1 MNEFVVCLGYK
12 GYMLKEYFANYY
24 LHETDVTFDIGQNTM
39 EVHHRRAEPWR
50 VTLVDTGTETMTEGG
65 CAAWRTT
72 SGR

>member
-24 LHETDVTFDIGQNTM
+24 LTDRRDVRYRRENTM

-50 VTLVDTGTETMTEGG
+50 VTLVDTGT
-65 CAAWRTT
+65 R
-72 SGR
+72 R

>member
-39 EVHHRRAEPWR
+39 EVHHRAARSP
-50 VTLVDTGTETMTEGG
+50 GG
-65 CAAWRTT
+65 SRSSIPAR
-72 SGR
+72 RQ